1 MFYEQDWV
9 MKQIRLLVRFVA
21 RAVFKKDTAEYKA
34 LIEESL
40 SGSDI
45 LHEELLHF
53 LSRADICNAENY
65 LFENLNTKSKSHL
78 AVALDF
84 YERLNAFSDEELENA
99 DFSREEVK
107 DGLNNVLELFG
118 LDFASEMFS

>member
-9 MKQIRLLVRFVA
+9 MKQIKLLVRFVA
-21 RAVFKKDTAEYKA
+21 RAVFKKDTAEYKI

-45 LHEELLHF
+45 LHRELMLF
-53 LSRADICNAENY
+53 ISRGEICKAENF
-65 LFENLNTKSKSHL
+65 LFDSLDTKSKSHL

-84 YERLNAFSDEELENA
+84 YERLNMLSDEELEKAN
-99 DFSREEVK
+99 FSREEIK
-107 DGLNNVLELFG
+107 DGLNNTLELFG
-118 LDFASEMFS
+118 LDFASEMYY